1 MLVKKV
7 PMSKI
12 RQRYTKLPIDRKW
25 IMIAL
30 IVLILSFFLKINIVA
45 IIFLAIFC
53 VGNAILLSLDRY
65 ISAPIDLEL
74 STFSAVLMTTKYGL
88 QWGIA
93 AAVLTKMA
101 AILYNKNF
109 MIDHLFMIG
118 GYIVAAFMA
127 SIFGGIPL
135 VFLGI
140 IATIITNIYIVF
152 VSKFITMLPNMAIMT
167 YGASNTI
174 FNIVLFVGFG
184 DLFFKIMI

>member
-1 MLVKKV
+1 MLVKKN
-7 PMSKI
+7 PMNNI
-12 RQRYTKLPIDRKW
+12 RKRYTKLPIDRKW

-30 IVLILSFFLKINIVA
+30 IVLLLSFFLKINIVA
-45 IIFLAIFC
+45 ILFLVVFC
-53 VGNAILLSLDRY
+53 VGNAILLSIDRY
-65 ISAPIDLEL
+65 VSAPVDLEL
-74 STFSAVLMTTKYGL
+74 STFSAVLMTTRYGL

-93 AAVLTKMA
+93 AAILTKIA

-118 GYIVAAFMA
+118 GYVVAAFMA
-127 SIFGGIPL
+127 NLFGGVPL
-135 VFLGI
+135 VLLGI

-152 VSKFITMLPNMAIMT
+152 VSKFITMLPDMAIMT

-184 DLFFKIMI
+184 DLFFKLMI

>member
-1 MLVKKV
+1 MLVKKN
-7 PMSKI
+7 PMSNI
-12 RQRYTKLPIDRKW
+12 RKRYTKLPIDRKW

-30 IVLILSFFLKINIVA
+30 IVLLLSFFLKINIVA
-45 IIFLAIFC
+45 IIFLVVFC
-53 VGNAILLSLDRY
+53 VGNAILLSIDRY
-65 ISAPIDLEL
+65 ISAPVDLEL
-74 STFSAVLMTTKYGL
+74 STFSAVLMTTRYGL

-93 AAVLTKMA
+93 AAILTKVA

-118 GYIVAAFMA
+118 GYVVAAFMA
-127 SIFGGIPL
+127 NLFGGVPL
-135 VFLGI
+135 VLLGI

-152 VSKFITMLPNMAIMT
+152 VSKFITMLPDMAIMT